1 MISAAPVQAPASPL
15 GLPWPQE
22 LDARAT
28 MESGPI
34 HRPVMVDEVLD
45 YLSPGGGM
53 VVDAT
58 VGGGGHS
65 AAILAA
71 CPKCT
76 VVGLDRDTETIEDAR
91 RRLEPWKTRVQLIG
105 EDYRRLPQMVF
116 EHRWWPICGILADLG
131 LSSLQLDS
139 AERGFS
145 FRRSGPLDMRMDR
158 TSSLTA
164 ADIVNELDADALAS
178 VLRRYGDER
187 YAGPIARAIV
197 SARRQNRLRTTD
209 QLAHIVSAS
218 IPRSP
223 LHIHPATRTFQA
235 IRIATN
241 DELNGLYEFVVGAA
255 RLLAPG
261 GRLVII
267 TFHSLEDRLVKQAF
281 RYLASDCVCP
291 PRLPRCACKKFTE
304 VRILT
309 KRPLRPRD
317 DEVEIN
323 PRSRSAHLRAVERL

>member
-1 MISAAPVQAPASPL
+1 MITVAPVQTPSSPL
-15 GLPWPQE
+15 RLPWPQE

-28 MESGPI
+28 MESGLI

-45 YLSPGGGM
+45 YLSPGGGL

-65 AAILAA
+65 AAIMAA
-71 CPKCT
+71 CPECT
-76 VVGLDRDTETIEDAR
+76 VVGLDRDTETIEVAR
-91 RRLEPWKTRVQLIG
+91 QRLEPWKTRIQLIS
-105 EDYRRLPQMVF
+105 EDYRHLPQMAF
-116 EHRWWPICGILADLG
+116 ERRWWPICGIMADLG

-158 TSSLTA
+158 TSALTA
-164 ADIVNELDADALAS
+164 ADLVNELDADELAS
-178 VLRRYGDER
+178 ILRRYGDER
-187 YAGPIARAIV
+187 YASRIARAIV
-197 SARRQNRLRTTD
+197 AARRKSRLRTTD
-209 QLAHIVSAS
+209 QLAEIVSAS
-218 IPRSP
+218 IPRAP
-223 LHIHPATRTFQA
+223 HHIHPATRTFQA
-235 IRIATN
+235 IRIAVN

-291 PRLPRCACKKFTE
+291 PRLPRCACNKFTE
-304 VRILT
+304 VEILT
-309 KRPLRPRD
+309 KRPLRPRAT
-317 DEVEIN
+317 EVEVN

>member
-1 MISAAPVQAPASPL
+1 
-15 GLPWPQE
+15 
-22 LDARAT
+22 
-28 MESGPI
+28 
-34 HRPVMVDEVLD
+34 MVDEVLD
-45 YLSPGGGM
+45 YLSPGGGLI
-53 VVDAT
+53 VDAT

-65 AAILAA
+65 AAIMAA
-71 CPKCT
+71 CPECT
-76 VVGLDRDTETIEDAR
+76 VAGLDRDTETIEVAR
-91 RRLEPWKTRVQLIG
+91 TRLEPWKTRIQLIG
-105 EDYRRLPQMVF
+105 EDYRRLPQVAF
-116 EHRWWPICGILADLG
+116 EHRWWPIRGIVADLG

-158 TSSLTA
+158 TSALTA
-164 ADIVNELDADALAS
+164 SDLVNELDADELAS

-197 SARRQNRLRTTD
+197 SARRKSRLRTTD
-209 QLAHIVSAS
+209 QLAQIVSAA
-218 IPRSP
+218 IPRAP
-223 LHIHPATRTFQA
+223 EHIHPATRTFQA
-235 IRIATN
+235 IRIAVN

-255 RLLAPG
+255 RVLAPG

-291 PRLPRCACKKFTE
+291 PRLPRCACSKFTE
-304 VRILT
+304 VEILT
-309 KRPLRPRD
+309 KRPLRPRA
-317 DEVEIN
+317 DEVEVN